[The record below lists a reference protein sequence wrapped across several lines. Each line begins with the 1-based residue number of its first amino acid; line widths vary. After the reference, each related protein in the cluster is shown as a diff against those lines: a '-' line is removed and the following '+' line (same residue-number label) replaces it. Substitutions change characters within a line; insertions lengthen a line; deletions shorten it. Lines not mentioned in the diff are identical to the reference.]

1 MEAVDSVL
9 DLMDASTGP
18 NEDKGEFLSLNLR
31 VAWVLVLSC
40 SPVPLTT
47 RLIPSIVYTTNRCYF
62 RISAART
69 GKDFCAI
76 CIIGSA
82 LM

>member
-47 RLIPSIVYTTNRCYF
+47 RLIPSIVYTTTDMTPE
-62 RISAART
+62 SKQQELART
-69 GKDFCAI
+69 FVQSVLQDRP
-76 CIIGSA
+76 
-82 LM
+82 